1 MADSRRKWATARNN
15 PVPRGQDW
23 IPCSTDSARPVLYM
37 AALLQGLPGGTVGD
51 EHRNEPAIYAPR
63 MRPYIGAA
71 LQRCGEEATS
81 EGDATGLAGEL
92 ED

>member
-1 MADSRRKWATARNN
+1 MGNGKKKPYTKGS
-15 PVPRGQDW
+15 GL
-23 IPCSTDSARPVLYM
+23 PVLYM
-37 AALLQGLPGGTVGD
+37 AALLQGLLGGTVGD

-63 MRPYIGAA
+63 MRPYIKAA
-71 LQRCGEEATS
+71 LQRYGEEATS